1 MTSDGSRGAGLPY
14 KNIIKKF
21 VPFYFKT
28 MIPAHIHVHT
38 HILTYYGICVCAR
51 THTCWNIIKQLLN
64 SMGDTGLPDIF
75 LIDGTEIKDA
85 LFKAET
91 FNCYFSN
98 LGGLDQHWQKKS
110 SFP

>member
-1 MTSDGSRGAGLPY
+1 MY
-14 KNIIKKF
+14 
-21 VPFYFKT
+21 
-28 MIPAHIHVHT
+28 IHTYLHT
-38 HILTYYGICVCAR
+38 TVYVCAG

-91 FNCYFSN
+91 FNSYFTN

>member
-1 MTSDGSRGAGLPY
+1 MTSDESRGAGLPY
-14 KNIIKKF
+14 KNIIT
-21 VPFYFKT
+21 KT
-28 MIPAHIHVHT
+28 CTFFILKQRYLHTYIYIHTYLHT
-38 HILTYYGICVCAR
+38 TVYVCAG

-64 SMGDTGLPDIF
+64 SMGDTGLPDNF

-91 FNCYFSN
+91 FNSYYTN